1 LTNAVNIPYKEAP
14 RGSNTMHPALQ
25 FLLFIAI
32 LVVALMIGTFIG
44 LAIVYLAFGMDTM
57 MSITTLNISAPH
69 FVSALWIVQ
78 FAGTTFPILVTPVFF
93 AFVVM
98 HDPANYLRTSFRF
111 PLQLLAIVL
120 VIMFF
125 SFPLIEFLSNVN
137 QRIPLPNWLKWLEAN
152 QATEE
157 KLMTAMLSMKSVWDM
172 VYDVLFIGLLTA
184 VVEEFMFRGCLQTI
198 FERWTKNIHVAIWV
212 TAILFSAFHMDY
224 FGFLPRVMLGALFG
238 YFVAWSGSVWTSVWA
253 HFINNGTIVVVTY
266 LYQSKNSKISPD
278 DNHVFNYPAY
288 IISFIIIL
296 FLFWIYRRAA
306 LYNKPALQ

>member
-1 LTNAVNIPYKEAP
+1 
-14 RGSNTMHPALQ
+14 MHPALQ

-137 QRIPLPNWLKWLEAN
+137 QRIPLPNWL
-152 QATEE
+152 
-157 KLMTAMLSMKSVWDM
+157 
-172 VYDVLFIGLLTA
+172 
-184 VVEEFMFRGCLQTI
+184 
-198 FERWTKNIHVAIWV
+198 
-212 TAILFSAFHMDY
+212 
-224 FGFLPRVMLGALFG
+224 
-238 YFVAWSGSVWTSVWA
+238 
-253 HFINNGTIVVVTY
+253 
-266 LYQSKNSKISPD
+266 
-278 DNHVFNYPAY
+278 
-288 IISFIIIL
+288 
-296 FLFWIYRRAA
+296 
-306 LYNKPALQ
+306 